1 MTFYPDEVSPALPI
15 KNAPNDLSVDEYKK
29 KFNELDSVKESNL
42 LLIDRSANTIKTAIL
57 AVCVVLIL
65 LGLVLYFKDLKVENT
80 IYANDT
86 TTNLNYVNNTFIP
99 PAPIINVDVYVY
111 PDNKTDVFYSNV
123 SYSYN
128 STEIYNSTNIYNNT
142 EIYYVNV
149 SSQNQIGEENV
160 TV

>member
-1 MTFYPDEVSPALPI
+1 MTEYPDEVNPVLPL
-15 KNAPNDLSVDEYKK
+15 KNASNNLSVDEYKK
-29 KFNELDSVKESNL
+29 KFNELESVRESNL
-42 LLIDRSANTIKTAIL
+42 LLIDRSTNTIKTAIL

-65 LGLVLYFKDLKVENT
+65 LGLVIYFKDLKVENT

-86 TTNLNYVNNTFIP
+86 TTNLNYVNNTFVP

-111 PDNKTDVFYSNV
+111 PENKTNTFYSNA
-123 SYSYN
+123 SYYYN
-128 STEIYNSTNIYNNT
+128 STEIYNNTNIYNNT

-149 SSQNQIGEENV
+149 SSQNQTGEENV